1 MLFSLYWFSF
11 SAFFC
16 PKFVQSS
23 EAFNFYQAN
32 SDDFTLRYSINT
44 SGSILQFQL
53 NLLKIWEKI
62 MFIFNVNSLNVYQNG
77 IERMMGV
84 KLLQTFLI

>member
-1 MLFSLYWFSF
+1 MVFSLYWFSF
-11 SAFFC
+11 SVFFC

-23 EAFNFYQAN
+23 DTFYLYKAN
-32 SDDFTLRYSINT
+32 SDDFPLRYSINT
-44 SGSILQFQL
+44 SGSILQVQL

-77 IERMMGV
+77 IKRMMGV
-84 KLLQTFLI
+84 KLLQTLII